1 MAIGTYGTVRP
12 ADVNI
17 NDIDMYYNYTPNRQ
31 SSNDAIFK
39 LNSTDLLSYAT
50 LPTDDP
56 NYIDYSTPQAGQ
68 NLLSGLFNLR
78 LPATI
83 FSQLGIYTIYIKP
96 KMITVTMVDCG
107 VLSSLPT
114 VKGIVLDVND
124 LPDNFKANN
133 GLQGCRIEYLNSDGT
148 KLRNVV
154 RYVVTSNK
162 VVPVSENVG
171 NTTQK
176 AIRYRFDDSGS
187 LMFLQVTPSSSS
199 DVKPNALPYIGIPG
213 TVIQISNT
221 YFNPLVIEVEMVE
234 NTLDTIANIVAGE
247 QVKDI
252 QKGILTYYD
261 SDRVIT
267 KQFNLYEIKDD
278 VTNVPLYEVKEKRTT
293 IDESQNFDD
302 VTTVG

>member
-133 GLQGCRIEYLNSDGT
+133 GLQG
-148 KLRNVV
+148 
-154 RYVVTSNK
+154 
-162 VVPVSENVG
+162 
-171 NTTQK
+171 
-176 AIRYRFDDSGS
+176 YRFDDSGS